1 MENIGLVEKNASM
14 VLLVDADSL
23 VFASCYSGGEEKYFT
38 EIEDAITKFDEQFME
53 IVNRL
58 EEEFNIKDVIT
69 FNGCR
74 GNFRKKINPTYKA
87 NRKKADLPPL
97 LFEMHQYVKDHYNSV
112 YGYGIETDDLVA
124 KYWKNLSEEIGRDNV
139 MIVSIDKD
147 YKQFPALIYNYHY
160 KHKCIYDITEDTALY
175 NFYEQMI
182 VGDSSDNVN
191 YFYGKGRAFAK
202 EYYKGCKSKFSY
214 TKKLFKLFQE
224 NYKSKAREKYIQCY
238 NLLKLRT
245 Q

>member
-139 MIVSIDKD
+139 MIVSLDKD

-160 KHKCIYDITEDTALY
+160 KHKCIYDITEDTAL
-175 NFYEQMI
+175 
-182 VGDSSDNVN
+182 
-191 YFYGKGRAFAK
+191 
-202 EYYKGCKSKFSY
+202 
-214 TKKLFKLFQE
+214 
-224 NYKSKAREKYIQCY
+224 
-238 NLLKLRT
+238 
-245 Q
+245 

>member
-74 GNFRKKINPTYKA
+74 GNFSKKINPTYKA

-147 YKQFPALIYNYHY
+147 YKQFPALVYMTLQKIRHY
-160 KHKCIYDITEDTALY
+160 TIFM
-175 NFYEQMI
+175 N
-182 VGDSSDNVN
+182 
-191 YFYGKGRAFAK
+191 R
-202 EYYKGCKSKFSY
+202 
-214 TKKLFKLFQE
+214 
-224 NYKSKAREKYIQCY
+224 
-238 NLLKLRT
+238 
-245 Q
+245 